1 MRLDG
6 NDASY
11 CSNGATGRKL
21 REETTEERATY
32 RKWLR
37 GTIVFY
43 CVLLSMGGIV
53 AAFSYS
59 SAGLTQLANLSSG
72 RVAALFRAK

>member
-11 CSNGATGRKL
+11 CSNGATERKI
-21 REETTEERATY
+21 REETAEERATY
-32 RKWLR
+32 RKWMR
-37 GTIVFY
+37 GMVVFY
-43 CVLLSMGGIV
+43 CVLLSIGCVV

-59 SAGLTQLANLSSG
+59 SVGLKQLTNLSSG
-72 RVAALFRAK
+72 RVTALFRAK